1 MSLNGKW
8 YNELGSE
15 MDLTVEQGLV
25 TGTYHTA
32 VGDAKGEYPLAGRA
46 DITNDTT
53 PNIGFVV
60 SWENQYANA
69 ESVTAWSGQY
79 QIVNKDDDEEEVI
92 TTFWLLT
99 METNPKLNWRSTLVG
114 QDTFKR
120 TRPTDEQINAK
131 LGIGPASHPLK

>member
-1 MSLNGKW
+1 MSLTGTW

-15 MDLTVEQGLV
+15 MELTVKDGLV
-25 TGTYHTA
+25 TGTYRTA
-32 VGDAKGEYPLAGRA
+32 VGDAKGDYPLAGRA

-69 ESVTAWSGQY
+69 DSVTSWSGQY
-79 QIVNKDDDEEEVI
+79 QILNNEEVI

-99 METNPKLNWRSTLVG
+99 METNPKLNWRSTLIG
-114 QDTFKR
+114 QDVFKR
-120 TRPTDEQINAK
+120 TRPTNEQINAK
-131 LGIGPASHPLK
+131 LGIGPVSHPL

>member
-15 MDLTVEQGLV
+15 MDLTVNNGLV

-32 VGDAKGEYPLAGRA
+32 VGDAKGNYPLAGRA

-69 ESVTAWSGQY
+69 ESVTSWSGQY
-79 QIVNKDDDEEEVI
+79 QVINDEEVI

-99 METNPKLNWRSTLVG
+99 METNPKLNWRSTLIG
-114 QDTFKR
+114 QDVFKR
-120 TRPTDEQINAK
+120 TMPTQEQINAK
-131 LGIGPASHPLK
+131 LGIGPVSHPL

>member
-1 MSLNGKW
+1 MALQGTW

-15 MDLTVEQGLV
+15 MNLTIKDGLV

-32 VGDAKGEYPLAGRA
+32 VGDASGLYPLAGRA
-46 DITNDTT
+46 DITTDKT

-79 QIVNKDDDEEEVI
+79 QILNEEEVI
-92 TTFWLLT
+92 ITFWLLT
-99 METNPKLNWRSTLVG
+99 METKPDLNWRSTLIG
-114 QDTFKR
+114 QDIFKR
-120 TRPTDEQINAK
+120 TKPTQEEINMK
-131 LGIGPASHPLK
+131 LGIGPVSHPL